1 VEEIEALQQKAVEP
15 VDEVDEITE
24 RIQESLDGE
33 GVQLSSADLM
43 RLLEFRGE
51 LGEAQTIPFIV
62 GWFGECQQTL
72 DE

>member
-1 VEEIEALQQKAVEP
+1 MEETEALQQTAGEP
-15 VDEVDEITE
+15 VEEIDEITE
-24 RIQESLDGE
+24 RIQENLDGE

-51 LGEAQTIPFIV
+51 LGEPQTIPFIV
-62 GWFGECQQTL
+62 GWFDECQQAP